1 MINLNELPREVRDRI
16 ELREQTDPTFYRF
29 CDNSYTEEFWNTLME
44 RSDKE
49 REHSVIISING
60 MQGAGK
66 SWAAIAMARFVDP
79 DFSVDR
85 IFFSYD
91 ELVRYRA
98 KLKDHCAVVLDEQT
112 QSYGLDSNRVMI
124 ILNSLKEQLRKKSI
138 HLFFCSP
145 VLHAESATSM
155 YIMEVMFIDQESQE
169 TYAAL
174 KTREGQTL
182 GHVQIPS
189 PLKVLEDGTSLASEE
204 LMKAYEAK
212 KSAHLDR
219 LLGQKSVDVFEE
231 RAEAVIQSA
240 LFKKANKIYRA
251 KLGYIPRDRIVQ
263 IVNKLFPEYNASV
276 VPQEIAE
283 RIRMNMELAGL
294 WVIPGSKK
302 KGD

>member
-29 CDNSYTEEFWNTLME
+29 VDGDYSEEFWNTLME
-44 RSDKE
+44 RSDKDK
-49 REHSVIISING
+49 EHSVIISITG
-60 MQGAGK
+60 MQGGGK
-66 SWAAIAMARFVDP
+66 SWSAIAMARFVDP
-79 DFSVDR
+79 EFNVDR

-91 ELVRYRA
+91 ELVRNRS

-112 QSYGLDSNRVMI
+112 QSYGLDSTRVMI

-145 VLHAESATSM
+145 VLHAEAATSM
-155 YIMEVMFIDQESQE
+155 YIMEIMFIDQEE
-169 TYAAL
+169 LEAYAAL
-174 KTREGQTL
+174 KTREGLTL
-182 GHVQIPS
+182 GHVRIPS
-189 PLKVLEDGTSLASEE
+189 PLKILEDGESLADEA

-212 KSAHLDR
+212 KSAHLER

-231 RAEAVIQSA
+231 RAEAVTKSD
-240 LFKKANKIYRA
+240 LFKKANRVYRA

-283 RIRMNMELAGL
+283 RIRMNMELEGQWL
-294 WVIPGSKK
+294 VPGSRKK
-302 KGD
+302 E